1 MKNILTRISRLN
13 VMSHNRPSWVA
24 EEPGKTGRSAVQ
36 SFGITRQND
45 TLRLVSTTITQT
57 LEIQG
62 DS

>member
-1 MKNILTRISRLN
+1 
-13 VMSHNRPSWVA
+13 MSHNRPSWVA

-36 SFGITRQND
+36 SFGITRQNA

>member
-1 MKNILTRISRLN
+1 
-13 VMSHNRPSWVA
+13 MSHNRPSWVA
-24 EEPGKTGRSAVQ
+24 EEPGKTERSAVQ
-36 SFGITRQND
+36 RFGTPRQNA